1 MPVSSADSP
10 SRSPRTARAPIA
22 GDARRAR
29 WAVSLIFFLNG
40 ASFCAILPRYPQ
52 LVESIGLSNGS
63 FGLAVGLGPI
73 GGLAAGLL
81 AAPLMAR
88 FGSARVAVTFQIIA
102 STVHLLVYTA
112 ATWLWLAVALFL
124 AAASDSITDISM
136 NSHGMR
142 VERRYGRS
150 ILNSYHG
157 WWSLGAV
164 TGGILGSACA
174 QLAVPLWIQGLAG
187 LVVFGSLALGSRRFL
202 LTGHDSTER
211 RPTAVETG
219 ISAPSAAS
227 AGVPGP
233 ATEEAVAMADGPNA
247 ASPEAEPAEASAKA
261 SPVTRASTRRGLLL
275 IAALGFVLVFAGAT
289 EDAGNT
295 WGALFMRDTFDA
307 TPFLA
312 GLAFVALQG
321 AQTVGRFLGDGVVD
335 RLGDRLTARIGAL
348 LSGAGMAVALAF
360 PHPAT
365 ALIGFACAGW
375 GIATLFP
382 AAFRAADEMEGVP
395 HGLGITVVGWFARI
409 GFFVTP
415 PIVGAL
421 ADALT
426 LRYALWLVPAYAV
439 GILAFSG
446 VLSPRTR
453 AQAEAA
459 RG

>member
-1 MPVSSADSP
+1 VPVSSADSS
-10 SRSPRTARAPIA
+10 SRSPRPVRAPIA
-22 GDARRAR
+22 ADARHAR

-88 FGSARVAVTFQIIA
+88 FGSARVAVTFQIVA

-112 ATWLWLAVALFL
+112 SSWLWLAVALFL
-124 AAASDSITDISM
+124 AAASDSITDVSM

-164 TGGILGSACA
+164 TGGILGSVCA
-174 QLAVPLWIQGLAG
+174 QLAVPLWIQGVVG
-187 LVVFGSLALGSRRFL
+187 LVVFGALAVGSRRFL

-211 RPTAVETG
+211 RPATLEAG
-219 ISAPSAAS
+219 LAAPSAAS
-227 AGVPGP
+227 AGAPDPG
-233 ATEEAVAMADGPNA
+233 TEEEVVAGGAQGAGAPDAG
-247 ASPEAEPAEASAKA
+247 ASS
-261 SPVTRASTRRGLLL
+261 VTRASTTRGLLL
-275 IAALGFVLVFAGAT
+275 IAALGLVLVFAGAT

-335 RLGDRLTARIGAL
+335 RLGDRLTARLGAL
-348 LSGAGMAVALAF
+348 LSGAGMATALVF

-426 LRYALWLVPAYAV
+426 LRYALWLVPVYAV
-439 GILAFSG
+439 GILVFSG

-453 AQAEAA
+453 AQADAA
-459 RG
+459 RS

>member
-1 MPVSSADSP
+1 MS
-10 SRSPRTARAPIA
+10 SPRTRHAPIA
-22 GDARRAR
+22 ADARHAR

-88 FGSARVAVTFQIIA
+88 WGSARVAVTFQVVA
-102 STVHLLVYTA
+102 STVHLLVYTS

-124 AAASDSITDISM
+124 AAASDAITDVSM
-136 NSHGMR
+136 NAHGMR
-142 VERRYGRS
+142 VERRYRRS

-164 TGGILGSACA
+164 TGGLLGSACA
-174 QLAVPLWIQGLAG
+174 QLAVPLWIQGLVG
-187 LVVFGSLALGSRRFL
+187 LVVFGALAVGSRRFL
-202 LTGHDSTER
+202 LGGHDSTER
-211 RPTAVETG
+211 RPAVLEAG
-219 ISAPSAAS
+219 AAAPSPAS
-227 AGVPGP
+227 AGTGG
-233 ATEEAVAMADGPNA
+233 ESA
-247 ASPEAEPAEASAKA
+247 AAEASA
-261 SPVTRASTRRGLLL
+261 SGPVDPGTAEKSERIDAAARGRGRSRHAATRGLLA
-275 IAALGFVLVFAGAT
+275 IAALGLVLVFAGAT

-295 WGALFMRDTFDA
+295 WGALFMRDTFAA

-321 AQTVGRFLGDGVVD
+321 TQTIGRFVGDGVVD
-335 RLGDRLTARIGAL
+335 RLGDRLTARLGAL
-348 LSGAGMAVALAF
+348 LSGAGMAFALLL
-360 PHPAT
+360 PHPVT

-426 LRYALWLVPAYAV
+426 LRYALWLVPVYAL

-446 VLSPRTR
+446 ALATCAGGGGR
-453 AQAEAA
+453 AEESDGPAGA
-459 RG
+459 R